1 MRTIETLKQQLLNGL
16 KGAEYEKYVDLVAE
30 NLQEILRDNDYAW
43 ELYFVENN
51 NETLWDTVE
60 SMMADW
66 GAQDFINYVQN
77 SDFDPY
83 EDFMAYNSFET
94 KSYEE
99 LRDLYVKE
107 LFSDY
112 YADILTEL
120 VLLEEVSFELFE
132 ALEKSDTT
140 QMIRNQIVD
149 LLDADDSE
157 EVILALLPVLETNSE
172 YDYYLPH
179 DKDSLEYVFRNVFRN
194 DLTAFTNWV
203 TSDDYSKS
211 SYLNIIDSYQIV
223 CVNSLEVYEDLRC
236 YVQNCSDEVL
246 DEMIAIL
253 DELEL

>member
-1 MRTIETLKQQLLNGL
+1 MKTLETLKQQLFNGL

-60 SMMADW
+60 SMMSDW
-66 GAQDFINYVQN
+66 GAQDFINYIQN

-99 LRDLYVKE
+99 LRNLYVEK

-132 ALEKSDTT
+132 
-140 QMIRNQIVD
+140 
-149 LLDADDSE
+149 
-157 EVILALLPVLETNSE
+157 
-172 YDYYLPH
+172 
-179 DKDSLEYVFRNVFRN
+179 
-194 DLTAFTNWV
+194 
-203 TSDDYSKS
+203 
-211 SYLNIIDSYQIV
+211 
-223 CVNSLEVYEDLRC
+223 
-236 YVQNCSDEVL
+236 
-246 DEMIAIL
+246 
-253 DELEL
+253 ELGK